1 MLKFRDA
8 TVTMFDPNQRF
19 QGVDVIPDGNRD
31 EVLKK
36 LKSVEKRYPGID
48 FSPLFVLPP
57 K

>member
-1 MLKFRDA
+1 
-8 TVTMFDPNQRF
+8 MFDPNQRF